1 MTQPEFLLA
10 DLQRAEHAAAVL
22 HLLDAYANDPAGG
35 GVALSDYCRAN
46 LIERLKQRP
55 NCLILLA
62 RWQGQFVG
70 MALCFEG
77 FSTFA
82 CQPLLNIHD
91 FTVLPQARGL
101 GLGKQ
106 MLHELSRLAQAR
118 GYCKLTLEVLQG
130 NRPAYEL
137 YLQQGFAPYQLD
149 PEFGAAVI
157 LQKYL
162 D

>member
-130 NRPAYEL
+130 NRPAYQL
-137 YLQQGFAPYQLD
+137 YLQQGFAPYQLA
-149 PEFGAAVI
+149 PEFGEAVI
-157 LQKYL
+157 MQKYL

>member
-35 GVALSDYCRAN
+35 GVALSEYCRAN

-91 FTVLPQARGL
+91 FTVLPQARGQ

-130 NRPAYEL
+130 NRPAYQL

-149 PEFGAAVI
+149 PEFGEAVI
-157 LQKYL
+157 MQNYL

>member
-1 MTQPEFLLA
+1 MTDSEFLLA
-10 DLQRAEHAAAVL
+10 DLNQADHADAVL
-22 HLLDAYANDPAGG
+22 NLLDSYARDPAGG
-35 GVALSDYCRAN
+35 GVGLSDFCRAN

-55 NCLILLA
+55 NRLILLA
-62 RWQGQFVG
+62 RWQTEFVG

-91 FTVLPQARGL
+91 FTVLAKARGL
-101 GLGKQ
+101 GLGKR
-106 MLHELSRLAQAR
+106 MLQELCRLGQQRA
-118 GYCKLTLEVLQG
+118 YCKITLEVLQG
-130 NRPAYEL
+130 NRPAYQL

-149 PEFGAAVI
+149 PELGDALI

-162 D
+162 S